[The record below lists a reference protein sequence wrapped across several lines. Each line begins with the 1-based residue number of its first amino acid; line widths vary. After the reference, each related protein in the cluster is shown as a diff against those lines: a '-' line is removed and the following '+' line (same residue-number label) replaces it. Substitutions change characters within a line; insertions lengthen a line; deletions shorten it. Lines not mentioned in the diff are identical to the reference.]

1 MVLGEISTQAKI
13 DFQQVVRDC
22 IQQIGYD
29 ESNKGVCA
37 YVCVCLFPCVW
48 LGGHNAAVASLCT
61 LQLHMMVYCG
71 LHVSTGNS
79 HTVAGMGGL
88 ESVIT

>member
-29 ESNKGVCA
+29 ESNKGVPGGGGGGWGSWLLQVAATCDDFLWFE
-37 YVCVCLFPCVW
+37 CVHW
-48 LGGHNAAVASLCT
+48 RQSLP
-61 LQLHMMVYCG
+61 G
-71 LHVSTGNS
+71 RDRRGW
-79 HTVAGMGGL
+79 TVG
-88 ESVIT
+88 SKH

>member
-37 YVCVCLFPCVW
+37 YVCVCLSFHVCDW
-48 LGGHNAAVASLCT
+48 GDT
-61 LQLHMMVYCG
+61 MLQ
-71 LHVSTGNS
+71 
-79 HTVAGMGGL
+79 
-88 ESVIT
+88 

>member
-37 YVCVCLFPCVW
+37 HVCVFVSLSMCVA
-48 LGGHNAAVASLCT
+48 GGRNAAAGCS
-61 LQLHMMVYCG
+61 LHMMVYCG
-71 LHVSTGNS
+71 LHVSTGDS
-79 HTVAGMGGL
+79 HSVAGRGGL
-88 ESVIT
+88 EAVIT